1 MNKRTDYNA
10 HAEKRRCE
18 ELAEYII
25 KTECTVREA
34 AKKFSISKSTVHKD
48 LTERLPKISPQLFKS
63 VKEVLEENKRERHI
77 RGGIATKHKYEQQ
90 FKKAVK

>member
-34 AKKFSISKSTVHKD
+34 AKKFSISKSTVHMDVTK
-48 LTERLPKISPQLFKS
+48 RLRKISPSLA
-63 VKEVLEENKRERHI
+63 KEVNEVLQQNKAVRHI
-77 RGGIATKHKYEQQ
+77 RGGEATKEKYLHL
-90 FKKAVK
+90 KTKCK